1 MYTKAFLLCLIKVWE
16 GIPFHLVYVFQF
28 LHLLFLFLCS
38 FFLYSFIFKL
48 SVILY
53 LSIVA
58 YIQSGNFSISLE
70 IFSALILNVTTERCN
85 YYLLDL
91 CLSFWSIVDLQY
103 CASFNSAKYYIF
115 SDFFHYKLLQVIE
128 YSSLCYTVGSHRL
141 LCISLCHIC
150 LCSFLP
156 FLVFFFLV
164 NIWLFG

>member
-16 GIPFHLVYVFQF
+16 GIPFHLVYVFQL
-28 LHLLFLFLCS
+28 LHLLFFFM
-38 FFLYSFIFKL
+38 FFLFIFFYFQT

-128 YSSLCYTVGSHRL
+128 YIPCAIQQGLIDYYV
-141 LCISLCHIC
+141 
-150 LCSFLP
+150 FLFVTSVYVLFSP
-156 FLVFFFLV
+156 FLSFSF
-164 NIWLFG
+164 